1 MARHV
6 VVGAGAIGRA
16 TASALVREG
25 HEVLLASRS
34 GTGPDLAGARR
45 VSVDATD
52 PAALTALANG
62 AASLVNAVN
71 PNYTSWDRDWP
82 PMANAFLEAA
92 EASGAGLVTI
102 GNLYGYGPVDGPIHA
117 RLPLAATG
125 SKGRV
130 RAQMW
135 LAAKAAHDAGR
146 VRATEVRASDYFGP
160 GASPTMSMLIRFVLA
175 PAAAGKAIRP
185 LDGSPD
191 ALHSWAYVHDIG
203 ELAAR
208 LATGDEGWGRAWH
221 VPSGMPRSL
230 AQVAAD
236 AAAYAG
242 RPAPTIRVL
251 PRVVRTAMGAVVPV
265 VRALEETA
273 YQRERDFIVDAS
285 ETEAAFGLTATPW
298 EDALA
303 ATLSSMGVER
313 AAAATRR

>member
-1 MARHV
+1 
-6 VVGAGAIGRA
+6 
-16 TASALVREG
+16 
-25 HEVLLASRS
+25 
-34 GTGPDLAGARR
+34 
-45 VSVDATD
+45 
-52 PAALTALANG
+52 
-62 AASLVNAVN
+62 
-71 PNYTSWDRDWP
+71 
-82 PMANAFLEAA
+82 
-92 EASGAGLVTI
+92 
-102 GNLYGYGPVDGPIHA
+102 
-117 RLPLAATG
+117 
-125 SKGRV
+125 
-130 RAQMW
+130 
-135 LAAKAAHDAGR
+135 
-146 VRATEVRASDYFGP
+146 
-160 GASPTMSMLIRFVLA
+160 MSMLIRFVLA

-191 ALHSWAYVHDIG
+191 ALHSWAYVPDIG

-251 PRVVRTAMGAVVPV
+251 PRVVRTAMGAVIPV

-273 YQRERDFIVDAS
+273 YQREHDFIVDAS

-313 AAAATRR
+313 AAATTRR